1 MGKFGEK
8 PNTTQTFTITIPG
21 ELYAIEDAGNNIDDI
36 RICSDDVVKVD
47 VSKVEE
53 EVILSSKTNIFI
65 ASFTTSWARLELLK
79 EQVLYFDTDSIICL
93 WGEGLP
99 NVQTGSLLGQVKD
112 ETAGVPIQEFVT
124 GGPKNYSYMLQ
135 NGDTDCK
142 IRGFTLDEQGS
153 ALLNFES
160 MKHHILAELNDPE
173 EESRTLA
180 VPVSKNFEINRTTK
194 KICLRPKV
202 KKYRLVFDK
211 RVVVTEDFSSRPY
224 DYEWISESFEL

>member
-21 ELYAIEDAGNNIDDI
+21 ELYAIDDAGNNIDDI

-99 NVQTGSLLGQVKD
+99 NVQTGPLLGQVKD

-124 GGPKNYSYMLQ
+124 GGPKNYCYMLQ

-160 MKHHILAELNDPE
+160 MKHHILLELNDPE

-194 KICLRPKV
+194 KVCLRPKV